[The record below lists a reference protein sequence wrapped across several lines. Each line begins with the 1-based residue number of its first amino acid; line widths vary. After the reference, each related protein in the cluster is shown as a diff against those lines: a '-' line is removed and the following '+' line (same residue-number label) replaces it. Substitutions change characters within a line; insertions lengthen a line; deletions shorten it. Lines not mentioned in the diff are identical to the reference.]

1 MAETWRSAGIDS
13 VSIENYKILLDYPNS
28 TDPNLIRSFIK
39 LLAEVPGVVR
49 GILEKNWIM
58 KTNIFIFLAYAIPGV
73 LKNSTVWPA
82 IASTNIW
89 AKSFVIN

>member
-49 GILEKNWIM
+49 GILEKKLNYEN
-58 KTNIFIFLAYAIPGV
+58 KYFYFFSLCYPRGTQKFNRLASY
-73 LKNSTVWPA
+73 S
-82 IASTNIW
+82 
-89 AKSFVIN
+89 

>member
-49 GILEKNWIM
+49 GILEKN
-58 KTNIFIFLAYAIPGV
+58 
-73 LKNSTVWPA
+73 
-82 IASTNIW
+82 
-89 AKSFVIN
+89 